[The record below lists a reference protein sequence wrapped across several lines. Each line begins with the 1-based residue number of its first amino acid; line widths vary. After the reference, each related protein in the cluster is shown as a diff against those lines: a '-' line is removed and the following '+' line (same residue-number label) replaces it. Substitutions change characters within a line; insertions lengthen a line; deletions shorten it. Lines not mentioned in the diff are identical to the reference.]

1 MDTETIIQLGS
12 LFSASISRI
21 IFYPLERVIHI
32 RQGLPQFEYR
42 NVISCLKNMPRE
54 QGGGTQIW
62 RGLAPWFCATI
73 ASRPCAMLAN
83 NQVRNI
89 SLFQT
94 NQSTPFGE
102 KLVKSVAAGATSGGI
117 VIFALHPLHMASL
130 RLQLDVGGGTLGS
143 RASFKNTKQVL
154 SQIAKQS
161 GVFSTPFSTSGS
173 VYRGFGGTCAHAILH
188 CGLYFG
194 LYDTFRKFGGGSLF
208 ANFFVGF
215 AVSNTADFLSYP
227 IKTGTV
233 RAQAAVSPTVSVDGV
248 VTTVQ
253 YRGAFHAMATVAK
266 TEGVTALWRGYGLAL
281 GKSIFGTM
289 GLIGYDMLKMER

>member
-1 MDTETIIQLGS
+1 
-12 LFSASISRI
+12 
-21 IFYPLERVIHI
+21 
-32 RQGLPQFEYR
+32 
-42 NVISCLKNMPRE
+42 MPRE

-161 GVFSTPFSTSGS
+161 GVFSTPFSTSGAFTEVLVARVHTPYCIV
-173 VYRGFGGTCAHAILH
+173 VYILV
-188 CGLYFG
+188 CMIRSESLVVALY
-194 LYDTFRKFGGGSLF
+194 SLTSLLVLLF
-208 ANFFVGF
+208 QI
-215 AVSNTADFLSYP
+215 L
-227 IKTGTV
+227 
-233 RAQAAVSPTVSVDGV
+233 
-248 VTTVQ
+248 
-253 YRGAFHAMATVAK
+253 
-266 TEGVTALWRGYGLAL
+266 L
-281 GKSIFGTM
+281 IF
-289 GLIGYDMLKMER
+289 